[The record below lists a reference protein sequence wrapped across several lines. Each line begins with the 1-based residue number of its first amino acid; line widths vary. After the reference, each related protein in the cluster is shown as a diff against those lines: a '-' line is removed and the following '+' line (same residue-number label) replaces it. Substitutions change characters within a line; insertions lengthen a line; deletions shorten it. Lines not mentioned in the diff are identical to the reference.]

1 MLNRRYY
8 TRNGH
13 GWNPMPD
20 MELESSYLLG
30 GGSRKGGFGRTPR
43 TPPPPLVTGL
53 MLSVTVLHGNENKT
67 SIFIHITFFDFKSSI
82 VFTI

>member
-1 MLNRRYY
+1 MVGIRCQIWSWKVRIYWEGV
-8 TRNGH
+8 R
-13 GWNPMPD
+13 
-20 MELESSYLLG
+20 EK
-30 GGSRKGGFGRTPR
+30 GGSDEPPE
-43 TPPPPLVTGL
+43 PPPPLVTDL